1 VLRFKQMVHSFV
13 AGLDPATYDQL
24 HMACQFP
31 VDARHKAGHERLGD

>member
-31 VDARHKAGHERLGD
+31 VDAGTRPGTND